1 MLVTWDTGVSVHAY
15 ESAIVVMANMANT
28 GKTSTS
34 EVVRWSSRKKWVVQA
49 PAEPA
54 TGEMIFPGP
63 PFPPKVPQNGGRA
76 IFPPLPQ
83 KCQFCFTQEIKGNLN
98 FAPKVFQTTKT
109 NW

>member
-1 MLVTWDTGVSVHAY
+1 M
-15 ESAIVVMANMANT
+15 
-28 GKTSTS
+28 
-34 EVVRWSSRKKWVVQA
+34 QA

-76 IFPPLPQ
+76 IFSSIATK

-98 FAPKVFQTTKT
+98 FAPKVFQTTLGNFFQKVLT
-109 NW
+109 NRMNARPT